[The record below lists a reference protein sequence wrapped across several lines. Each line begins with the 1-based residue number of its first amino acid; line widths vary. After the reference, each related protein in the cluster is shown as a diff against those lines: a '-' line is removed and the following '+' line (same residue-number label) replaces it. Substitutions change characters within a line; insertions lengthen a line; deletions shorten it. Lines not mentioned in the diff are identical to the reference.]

1 MGRMKNLGIYIKM
14 FKLLLQKKELVV
26 ELFLKNKKVLDIG
39 CGQGDFLAKDP
50 KNFIGIDINDEL
62 MAKAASRGFNVL
74 KAEATKL
81 PFLDKSFEGVY
92 CLNVIEHLFPDDAY
106 KMFLEVERVL
116 SPGGLFI
123 IGTEW
128 PSHRI
133 WDTFSHTRPYS
144 PKSIAKLLS
153 PDHQETFA

>member
-1 MGRMKNLGIYIKM
+1 M
-14 FKLLLQKKELVV
+14 
-26 ELFLKNKKVLDIG
+26 
-39 CGQGDFLAKDP
+39 
-50 KNFIGIDINDEL
+50 
-62 MAKAASRGFNVL
+62 

-153 PDHQETFA
+153 PDHQETFATLNNLKIKNILYKGIYTRNIFFRTILWGLAVFFPVFRRDWLMVVEKIK